1 MLNRRWLMP
10 KFERGNATPSAR
22 DKQLLPCVVSHA
34 SPDALKGPAFEA
46 SGLFAW
52 VWPMNTLWRGG
63 AGAPSWVEPGVRPRP
78 VTKVSPPFCTS
89 ESTLLISRYHC
100 GRSQMAP
107 KFSSVQWNDEV

>member
-1 MLNRRWLMP
+1 M
-10 KFERGNATPSAR
+10 S
-22 DKQLLPCVVSHA
+22 QA
-34 SPDALKGPAFEA
+34 SPDAALKGPAFEA

-52 VWPMNTLWRGG
+52 VWPMNTLRR
-63 AGAPSWVEPGVRPRP
+63 ASAQCPRMVEARVKSPP
-78 VTKVSPPFCTS
+78 VTKVNPPFCTS